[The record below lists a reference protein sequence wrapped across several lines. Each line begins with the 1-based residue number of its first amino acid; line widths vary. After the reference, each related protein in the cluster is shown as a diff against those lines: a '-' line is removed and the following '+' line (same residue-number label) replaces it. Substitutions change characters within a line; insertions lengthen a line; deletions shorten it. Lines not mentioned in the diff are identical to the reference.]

1 MKNDTIQQLL
11 SKYQQGTLTDEELSE
26 LSALTHKD
34 EVMAAAFSRANT
46 IVRRRTIREVAL
58 AMTGVIVIGAGVW
71 MMTPGQEA
79 TVLMAENQELPAP
92 TVVEEVRQEVLQPV
106 VQEVKD
112 EKPVLVAEARPVEK
126 AAPREADV
134 VVKPAA
140 SEQDESKPVVT
151 CNTQCDADEVID
163 DIWKFLSA

>member
-11 SKYQQGTLTDEELSE
+11 AKYQQGTLTEEELSQ

-34 EVMAAAFSRANT
+34 EVMEAAFSKANA
-46 IVRRRTIREVAL
+46 IVRRRTIREIAL

-71 MMTPGQEA
+71 TMVPKQDTA
-79 TVLMAENQELPAP
+79 VLVAENQSQTTPV
-92 TVVEEVRQEVLQPV
+92 VVEEVRQEVLQPV
-106 VQEVKD
+106 VQEVKA
-112 EKPVLVAEARPVEK
+112 EKPLQVASAHEVQKVVPK
-126 AAPREADV
+126 EADV
-134 VVKPAA
+134 IAKPATMK
-140 SEQDESKPVVT
+140 QDDNKPVVT